1 MRSFI
6 LAITL
11 CWSCLASAEITSFRQ
26 AKKIAADI
34 YQAHPTSFYCGCDI
48 TSKGKKLIPD
58 LGSCGYQV
66 RKQEKRANRIE
77 WEHIMPAW
85 EIGHQRQCWQNGGRK
100 HCNKTDPEF
109 KKMSAD
115 LHNLVPA
122 IGEVNGDRSNYQF
135 AESRVQPYQYGQC
148 DMVVDFKA
156 KKATPPA
163 LQKGAIARIYLYMEQ
178 RYQIR
183 IAKQQKQL
191 YQAWDKLYPVTP
203 WECQRDTLIQAKQ
216 GNNNPFVA
224 SQCAER

>member
-1 MRSFI
+1 MRSLTLVFI
-6 LAITL
+6 L
-11 CWSCLASAEITSFRQ
+11 CWSSLASAEITSFRQ

-34 YQAHPTSFYCGCDI
+34 YQAHPLSFYCGCDI
-48 TSKGKKLIPD
+48 ERQGKKLVPNLD
-58 LGSCGYQV
+58 SCGYQI
-66 RKQEKRANRIE
+66 RKQEKRASRIE
-77 WEHIMPAW
+77 WEHVMPAW

-100 HCNKTDPEF
+100 NCNKVDPEF
-109 KKMSAD
+109 KVMTAD

-135 AESRVQPYQYGQC
+135 TESKLQPHQYGQC
-148 DMVVDFKA
+148 DMLVDFKN
-156 KKATPPA
+156 KKASPPD

-183 IAKQQKQL
+183 ISKQQKQL
-191 YQAWDKLYPVTP
+191 YQAWHKLYPVTP

-224 SQCAER
+224 SQCSGR